1 MGIEIVLYSSSPIIQ
16 KIFFHILYH
25 YSPTVHRIDQPSMLI
40 EKIKYNHPD
49 IIFIDDLFAQESSL
63 QTHIKE
69 KTEELKNIP
78 IILMAKSELDKKTL
92 ESSAARDFLKKPISA
107 DRLRELVTRF
117 VPKTKSNILTQHL
130 KFASIP
136 NFEGEQDTDSPAEVD
151 SIVSQ
156 DKDLQKNVTESSSS
170 QSQDKSVDQ
179 KTHAPS
185 EAINPITVAE
195 LQKDDVSPPPP
206 ADSSTHPPPPA
217 DSSTHHSKPEGSS
230 KGIEPIT
237 LTQYTEVKENDTSAS
252 SPLFTSQEPD
262 KVSDS
267 AEVKILKSELAAS
280 KPPTA
285 LKPDVSD
292 QVKKGDDEK
301 KTEKD
306 FNTQLKN
313 QIDDYIQKGAGEKI
327 KSEVEEQLK
336 NFVEEK
342 SQEIIQKIAEKAVWQ
357 VVPELAKQLITKELD
372 KLLKE
377 EGTEDK

>member
-25 YSPTVHRIDQPSMLI
+25 YSPTVHRIDQPSMLM

-63 QTHIKE
+63 QAHIKE

-185 EAINPITVAE
+185 EAIDPITVAE
-195 LQKDDVSPPPP
+195 LKKDGIVVPPPTESP
-206 ADSSTHPPPPA
+206 TPKGSPTP
-217 DSSTHHSKPEGSS
+217 HSKQEGSS

-237 LTQYTEVKENDTSAS
+237 LTQYTEVKEDDISAS
-252 SPLFTSQEPD
+252 APLFTNQEPD

-267 AEVKILKSELAAS
+267 AEVRILKREPAAS

-285 LKPDVSD
+285 PELDASD
-292 QVKKGDDEK
+292 QIKKEDDEK
-301 KTEKD
+301 KTEED

-313 QIDDYIQKGAGEKI
+313 QIDDYIQKWAGEKI

-336 NFVEEK
+336 NFVEQK
-342 SQEIIQKIAEKAVWQ
+342 SQDIIQKVAEKAVWQ